1 MDNNNFEE
9 MDKKR
14 VEAEEQY
21 AREHPEKIE
30 SNRRIVA
37 REKTNKLKTRLNRS
51 ILVVF
56 VLIIIVF
63 LILFFL

>member
-9 MDKKR
+9 QDRQR
-14 VEAEEQY
+14 VEAEERY
-21 AREHPEKIE
+21 AREHPERIE
-30 SNRRIVA
+30 NNRRLVS
-37 REKTNKLKTRLNRS
+37 REKKNKLKTRLNRA